1 MFRKEARPAEI
12 FAENAGEMG
21 LDFYRVFDMMT
32 LAALV
37 GRQFLERMLDAMLR
51 SYTGTRFCCYLGLVI
66 QAVINNLS
74 PVLFI
79 VYQEEFGIS
88 YFMISLLVLV
98 NFSTQLLVDLLSVRI
113 TRRLGYRNSVVL
125 SQGLAA
131 AGLVLLAI
139 MPRLLPLH
147 FLGLVIPTVIYAF
160 GSGLIEVLVSPM
172 IENLPLPNKSAQMS
186 LLHSFYCWGQ
196 LVTVLVTTLLLHAFG
211 HNGWIFIPLIWAV
224 LPLFNMLC
232 FIKVPIVE
240 GEKEEHASLGRLLR
254 NRLFRTALTIMLCAG
269 AAELAM
275 SQWSSLFAEQSLG
288 VSKVTGDLLGPCMF
302 ALFMGAGRLTYG
314 FFGKYLNIYKCLVL
328 CAALCMAAYLITG
341 LSSSP
346 TLGLIGCALCGLA
359 VSLMWPGAVSLS
371 AGRIRG
377 GGTAM
382 FALLAVFGDLGC
394 SFGPFLTGTVS
405 DAVSGMENFPLSPL
419 NAGLL
424 TGALFGLLMLIL
436 LLRLRKGEDNLSE
449 NVQNI

>member
-1 MFRKEARPAEI
+1 
-12 FAENAGEMG
+12 
-21 LDFYRVFDMMT
+21 
-32 LAALV
+32 
-37 GRQFLERMLDAMLR
+37 MLR
-51 SYTGTRFCCYLGLVI
+51 SFAGTRLCCYLGLVI

-88 YFMISLLVLV
+88 YLMISLLVLI
-98 NFSTQLLVDLLSVRI
+98 NFSTQLLVDLLSVHI
-113 TRRLGYRNSVVL
+113 TRRIGYRSAVVL

-131 AGLVLLAI
+131 AGLVLLAVL
-139 MPRLLPLH
+139 PRLLPVP
-147 FLGLVIPTVIYAF
+147 FLGLVIPTMIYAF

-172 IENLPLPNKSAQMS
+172 IENLPLPNKASQMS

-196 LVTVLVTTLLLHAFG
+196 LLTVLVTTVLLYVFG
-211 HNGWIFIPLIWAV
+211 HAGWVFIPLLWAV
-224 LPLFNMLC
+224 LPLCNLFC
-232 FIKVPIVE
+232 FLKVPIVE
-240 GEKEEHASLGRLLR
+240 GEEENHAPVRRLLGS
-254 NRLFRTALTIMLCAG
+254 RLFRTALTIMLCAG

-302 ALFMGAGRLTYG
+302 ALFMGAGRLAYG
-314 FFGKYLNIYKCLVL
+314 FFGKFLNIYKCLILCAVL
-328 CAALCMAAYLITG
+328 CTVAYLITG
-341 LSSSP
+341 LSTSP
-346 TLGLIGCALCGLA
+346 LLGLAGCSLCGLS

-377 GGTAM
+377 GGTSM

-405 DAVSGMENFPLSPL
+405 DAVAAAEGFPLSPL

-424 TGALFGLLMLIL
+424 TGALFGVLMLIL
-436 LLRLRKGEDNLSE
+436 LLRLRKKEDETPLIAE
-449 NVQNI
+449 EV

>member
-1 MFRKEARPAEI
+1 
-12 FAENAGEMG
+12 
-21 LDFYRVFDMMT
+21 
-32 LAALV
+32 
-37 GRQFLERMLDAMLR
+37 MLR

-88 YFMISLLVLV
+88 YFMISLLVLI
-98 NFSTQLLVDLLSVRI
+98 NFSTQLLVDLLSVHI
-113 TRRLGYRNSVVL
+113 TRRIGYRTSVVL

-131 AGLVLLAI
+131 AGLVLLSVL
-139 MPRLLPLH
+139 PRLLPVP
-147 FLGLVIPTVIYAF
+147 FLGLVIPTVMYAF

-196 LVTVLVTTLLLHAFG
+196 LLTVLVTTLLLRGFG
-211 HNGWIFIPLIWAV
+211 QDGWIWIPLLWAI
-224 LPLFNMLC
+224 LPLCNLFC
-232 FIKVPIVE
+232 FLRVPIVE
-240 GEKEEHASLGRLLR
+240 GKEEEPLPTGSLLR
-254 NRLFRTALTIMLCAG
+254 NRLFRTALLLMLCAG

-302 ALFMGAGRLTYG
+302 ALFMGAGRMAYG
-314 FFGKYLNIYKCLVL
+314 FWGKHLDIYKCLLCCSVL
-328 CAALCMAAYLITG
+328 CTAAYLITG
-341 LSSSP
+341 LSAAP
-346 TLGLIGCALCGLA
+346 WMGLVGCALCGLS

-371 AGRIRG
+371 AGRIQG

-394 SFGPFLTGTVS
+394 SFGPFLTGAVS
-405 DAVSGMENFPLSPL
+405 DAVATAGDFPISPL

-424 TGALFGLLMLIL
+424 TGTLFGVLMLVL
-436 LLRLRKGEDNLSE
+436 LLRLHKKEE
-449 NVQNI
+449 NAAAAAEKI